1 MILIILSLSLKTFTR
16 IFIRLIMIVSACN
29 LSKNIGVLYAE
40 FKCMSWISLNKSL
53 NDLNVWVFNIFNH

>member
-1 MILIILSLSLKTFTR
+1 MDNMILIILSLSLKTFTR

-40 FKCMSWISLNKSL
+40 FKCMS
-53 NDLNVWVFNIFNH
+53 